1 MASSGCS
8 GPFFLVLSLG
18 VVERDTGTGSTL
30 AALVPVVYDARTRPL
45 VIDSMD

>member
-1 MASSGCS
+1 MASSGFS

-18 VVERDTGTGSTL
+18 VVERGTGSTL
-30 AALVPVVYDARTRPL
+30 AALVPVIYDARTRPM